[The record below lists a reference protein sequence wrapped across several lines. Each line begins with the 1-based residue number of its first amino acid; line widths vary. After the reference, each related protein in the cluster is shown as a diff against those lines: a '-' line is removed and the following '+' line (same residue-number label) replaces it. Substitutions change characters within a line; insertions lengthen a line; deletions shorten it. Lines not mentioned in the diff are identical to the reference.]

1 MSCCYCG
8 VQSAFVS
15 GSKTGG
21 VSALVC
27 GTCGA
32 PLSAQKARPLAPGKG
47 AKAPVGAPAPSQA
60 RKVSHQPTPT
70 KAYGKPPK
78 AKPMKARKQKK
89 RKSLFQKMM
98 SEAFD
103 VIEDIFD

>member
-1 MSCCYCG
+1 M
-8 VQSAFVS
+8 
-15 GSKTGG
+15 
-21 VSALVC
+21 
-27 GTCGA
+27 
-32 PLSAQKARPLAPGKG
+32 
-47 AKAPVGAPAPSQA
+47 
-60 RKVSHQPTPT
+60 SHQPTPT